1 MPVYVIAQGR
11 TVNRAMHDDYVAKAI
26 PTLEAHGAK
35 ILAVTEAPD
44 VIEGTIANPRF
55 VLLEF
60 ASREVFQALVRVA
73 GVPGDPAAAARVGS
87 RQPRRHR
94 RLTACSTRSTT

>member
-1 MPVYVIAQGR
+1 MPVYAIAQGL

-26 PTLEAHGAK
+26 PTLEKHGAK

-44 VIEGTIANPRF
+44 VIEGSIDNPRF

-60 ASREVFQALVRVA
+60 ASREAFKRWYESPEYQAILPLRLA
-73 GVPGDPAAAARVGS
+73 SVPGSFVVIGDG
-87 RQPRRHR
+87 
-94 RLTACSTRSTT
+94 